1 MRLNG
6 VLGAPAAHQRRNIF
20 EEIGSVIA
28 NFVDAGDTSTTSA
41 PSTSASSETA
51 STSAPAQTQ
60 SQTRSA
66 PDTQTTDSGTPT
78 VPAPPG
84 GDKDRTTVSK
94 GSTVT
99 GKGSPT
105 PTPTPTPSPKTTP
118 KPSGQAVTTPT
129 TPEND
134 QVQQKAP
141 TPSISVSIPPG
152 NTALNTLPPGISPIS
167 SVPLD
172 STLALAPSTQP
183 STTTFKDVRQS
194 QTATS
199 SGSKSAATTS
209 ASSDSGG
216 GETSAAAKAGIV
228 IGVLAGVLLVSLGAW
243 FFFQRRRRQMERDR
257 RHRDHAEKINNPFSD
272 KAAIRTPVTAPRL
285 SLRPVTQ
292 FLPNLGSNNPERR
305 NSRGIALT
313 VTPPSEAPG
322 TRPAGAAAWERPA
335 ANSAMNN
342 AKPPYDRPGTG
353 ASANPA
359 NPFNDSQRI
368 AEPATNKDL
377 PVSPVSS
384 IGHDD
389 DFASATG
396 QSPEPE
402 PVSPIGGTMNSTDA
416 AAVGAVA
423 GGAAAASAAGM
434 TRKAS
439 IRKDLSKPLDL
450 TKAPPALSAVPP
462 SPTGTEFSMHSVAPG
477 QSPAPSTSAAAIAA
491 AGGPPQ
497 SAVHRVQLDFKPTLE
512 DEMGLVAG
520 QLVRLLHEYDDGWAL
535 CIRLDRSQQG
545 VVPRTCLSTR
555 PVKPRPGPGAPRGP
569 PVNSARGAGG
579 YPPSQNQQGYSPN
592 TQYQRPQQSGRPTQ
606 GPGQG
611 YPRSYSP
618 AGDHPAS
625 PAGRSMSPGPGHGQ
639 PQSQGPRYNPQQ
651 GRPRSPNGPGR
662 GPSPTGATQ
671 PGQDYYPAESPSA
684 QYQPGQA
691 Y

>member
-6 VLGAPAAHQRRNIF
+6 VLGAPAAHQRRNVF
-20 EEIGSVIA
+20 EDIGSAIA
-28 NFVDAGDTSTTSA
+28 NFIDPGDTSTTSD
-41 PSTSASSETA
+41 PSTSASPETA
-51 STSAPAQTQ
+51 STSALAQTQ

-66 PDTQTTDSGTPT
+66 PETQTTNSGTHA
-78 VPAPPG
+78 APVPG
-84 GDKDRTTVSK
+84 GDKDKTTSIRKKESAATAK
-94 GSTVT
+94 GSPT
-99 GKGSPT
+99 PT

-118 KPSGQAVTTPT
+118 NPAGQAVTAPT
-129 TPEND
+129 TRE
-134 QVQQKAP
+134 KAP
-141 TPSISVSIPPG
+141 TPSITVSIPPG
-152 NTALNTLPPGISPIS
+152 NTALDALPNGISPITS
-167 SVPLD
+167 MPLD
-172 STLALAPSTQP
+172 STLALAPSAPP
-183 STTTFKDVRQS
+183 STTTFKDVPQS
-194 QTATS
+194 QTATP

-257 RHRDHAEKINNPFSD
+257 RHRDYAEKMNNNPFSD

-305 NSRGIALT
+305 TSRGIALT

-322 TRPAGAAAWERPA
+322 TRPAGAERPTA
-335 ANSAMNN
+335 SSAMNN
-342 AKPPYDRPGTG
+342 ANAYGRPGTG

-416 AAVGAVA
+416 AVVGGAVA
-423 GGAAAASAAGM
+423 GAAAASAAAAAAAGM
-434 TRKAS
+434 ARKAS

-450 TKAPPALSAVPP
+450 TQAPPALSAVPP
-462 SPTGTEFSMHSVAPG
+462 SPTGTEFSMHSVGPG

-569 PVNSARGAGG
+569 PVN
-579 YPPSQNQQGYSPN
+579 PN
-592 TQYQRPQQSGRPTQ
+592 R
-606 GPGQG
+606 GPG
-611 YPRSYSP
+611 
-618 AGDHPAS
+618 
-625 PAGRSMSPGPGHGQ
+625 
-639 PQSQGPRYNPQQ
+639 

-671 PGQDYYPAESPSA
+671 PGQDYYPAESPST